1 VVLLGA
7 SMIAAACGSS
17 SKSSSNTTTNAP
29 ATTGSSAGS
38 SSSSSAASTP
48 ASSAA
53 PAKGGTV
60 TYSLPDKFT
69 SYNNGTADDNLASN
83 GYAMNQVIPNL
94 AYFTGKTGDV
104 TIDKNL
110 GSVTKKSDT
119 PLVVD
124 YSFVPQAVWSDGQ
137 PISCDDIYLQWIALN
152 GKVTKKDA
160 KGAETPIFNA
170 AATTGFDQVKSV
182 DCSADNK
189 TATVTY
195 ATPFSDWLDLI
206 TYQGFV
212 PAHIVAQKV
221 GLTSAAGIRKA
232 YESNDLATLTKIADF
247 WNTGFKTDK
256 GVNPSVDLSGG
267 PFMISSYTP
276 DQSITLVRNP
286 KYWGPPASADKIV
299 MRIITDDSA
308 SAQALANGEVQVIQ
322 PQPDPDLLN
331 QLKGISSATTVVNQG
346 FTFEHFDYSF
356 LNPLFQDLAVRQAV
370 AYCVPRQQIL
380 DTQVKPLLADAQL
393 AQNRFFEPFQGAA
406 YKDNSGGLYD
416 KVDIAKAKS
425 TLEAD
430 GWKLNG
436 GVYEKNGQKLQFKLM
451 HKMNARRSSEQ
462 QLIAASCGQ
471 AGIKVIDDG
480 DANWSTRLGAGQ
492 FDSVVF
498 AWTASALQ
506 SANKPLYHTAPS
518 KTNLLSNYG
527 YYSNP
532 QVDALMNTLTTQ
544 TDPQKLAD
552 AANQA
557 DVILWKD
564 LQSIPLYQWP
574 DILSYSKKVAGPEY
588 NPTQQGPTWN
598 DQVWAAA

>member
-1 VVLLGA
+1 MRKTRAAAKAAVVLLGA

-17 SKSSSNTTTNAP
+17 SKSSSNTTAAAP
-29 ATTGSSAGS
+29 ATTGSSGG

-53 PAKGGTV
+53 APKGGTV

-83 GYAMNQVIPNL
+83 GYAMNNVIPNL

-110 GSVTKKSDT
+110 GSVTKKSDN

-124 YSFVPQAVWSDGQ
+124 YTFVPQAVWSDGQ
-137 PISCDDIYLQWIALN
+137 PIGCDDVYLQFMADS
-152 GKVTKKDA
+152 GKLTKKDS
-160 KGAETPIFNA
+160 KGAETPIFNTA
-170 AATTGFDQVKSV
+170 STTGWEQVKSV
-182 DCSADNK
+182 DCSADGK
-189 TATVTY
+189 TATITY
-195 ATPFSDWLDLI
+195 ATPFSDWLDLV

-221 GLTSAAGIRKA
+221 GLTSAADIRKA
-232 YESNDLATLTKIADF
+232 YEANDAATLAKIAGF

-256 GVNPSVDLSGG
+256 GVNPNVDLSGG
-267 PFMISSYTP
+267 PYMISSYTP

-286 KYWGPPASADKIV
+286 KYWGPPATADKIV

-308 SAQALANGEVQVIQ
+308 SAQALANGEVQIIQ

-331 QLKGISSATTVVNQG
+331 QLKGIAGATTSVQQG
-346 FTFEHFDYSF
+346 FTWEHFDMNF
-356 LNPLFQDLAVRQAV
+356 QNPLFQDAAVRQAV
-370 AYCVPRQQIL
+370 AYCLPRQQIL
-380 DTQVKPLLADAQL
+380 DTQVKPLLPNAVL
-393 AQNRFFEPFQGAA
+393 AQNRFFYPFQGAD

-425 TLEAD
+425 HLEAD

-436 GVYEKNGQKLQFKLM
+436 NTYEKNGQKLQFKLM
-451 HKMNARRSSEQ
+451 HKVNARRSAEEQ
-462 QLIAASCGQ
+462 LTAASCGQ
-471 AGIKVIDDG
+471 AGISVVDDG
-480 DANWSTRLGAGQ
+480 DANWSTRLGGGQ
-492 FDSVVF
+492 FDAVVF

-506 SANKPLYHTAPS
+506 SPNKPLFHTPPS

-527 YYSNP
+527 DYSNP
-532 QVDALMNTLTTQ
+532 QVDALDEHADDRDGSGEVGHRRQ
-544 TDPQKLAD
+544 PGRRHPVEGPVRDPA
-552 AANQA
+552 
-557 DVILWKD
+557 V
-564 LQSIPLYQWP
+564 P
-574 DILSYSKKVAGPEY
+574 VA
-588 NPTQQGPTWN
+588 
-598 DQVWAAA
+598 